1 MLRLIDTANATLL
14 EASSNL
20 KLSNPAELVAKTAAI
35 TAELKAKDK
44 EIERLTQKLADV
56 QVDGLFG
63 SAQEIGGVKFAMAG
77 FTGTK
82 PDALKT
88 MADRIKEQA
97 PNMVALLYTVVGEKA
112 SIVAVCGKEAKGLH
126 AGKLIKEFTALV
138 GGSGGG
144 RPDVAMGGASEILKL
159 DEAAAKV
166 PQIIEKMVKT
176 K

>member
-1 MLRLIDTANATLL
+1 MCIRD
-14 EASSNL
+14 S
-20 KLSNPAELVAKTAAI
+20 SNPAELVAKTAAI

-97 PNMVALLYTVVGEKA
+97 PNMVALLYTCLLYTSPPRDRRSPWPPA
-112 SIVAVCGKEAKGLH
+112 H
-126 AGKLIKEFTALV
+126 WRFH
-138 GGSGGG
+138 GG
-144 RPDVAMGGASEILKL
+144 R
-159 DEAAAKV
+159 
-166 PQIIEKMVKT
+166 Q
-176 K
+176 